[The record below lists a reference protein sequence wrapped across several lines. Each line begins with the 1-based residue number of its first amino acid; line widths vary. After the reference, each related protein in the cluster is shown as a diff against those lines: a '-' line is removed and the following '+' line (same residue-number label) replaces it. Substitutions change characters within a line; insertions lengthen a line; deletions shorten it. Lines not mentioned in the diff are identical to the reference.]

1 MPVAEPVIV
10 DAHTLEVSGVPPN
23 VAALRFQA
31 RLDILQFYH
40 FLWEQ
45 WQSHVRPQFVHH
57 VTSILLTELLNFE
70 VLSQRSAKSFL
81 GNTDVEKSTS
91 ASFQDENLGLL
102 VPASWQLGGSVQK
115 FLMDR

>member
-10 DAHTLEVSGVPPN
+10 DAHTLEVSVVPPN

-57 VTSILLTELLNFE
+57 VTSILLTELLNYE
-70 VLSQRSAKSFL
+70 VLTQRSAKR
-81 GNTDVEKSTS
+81 ECW
-91 ASFQDENLGLL
+91 LL
-102 VPASWQLGGSVQK
+102 PFETQGQK
-115 FLMDR
+115 RTRERVHV